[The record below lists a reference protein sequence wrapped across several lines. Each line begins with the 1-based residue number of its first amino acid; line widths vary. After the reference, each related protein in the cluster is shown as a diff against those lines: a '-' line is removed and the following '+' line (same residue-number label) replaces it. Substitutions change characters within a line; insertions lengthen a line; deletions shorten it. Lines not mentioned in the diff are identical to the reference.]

1 VNAADWENY
10 QQCPECFTKLGKP
23 CLELSGFVAGPQG
36 GVVEVLAAEPHST
49 RKLRAEAA
57 RTGGD
62 RA

>member
-1 VNAADWENY
+1 VTAVDWERY

-49 RKLRAEAA
+49 RPPRTEAA
-57 RTGGD
+57 RTVGE
-62 RA
+62 R